1 MKRTLFKAGLC
12 AAAASA
18 LFFNEKK
25 WENRL
30 LKERADFDIQKE
42 ILLNKINLLENRDT
56 SFRFYEH
63 FANGAD
69 YKTIK
74 AIEQRTFVRP
84 QNNIYAQYRPKALSA
99 EVIENNYAAMAKNL
113 HDSDLE
119 FRRRQ
124 ALEAFQNSDSV
135 PDILENGSRFMQATL
150 DMMSKHN
157 HAMGG
162 SLARAI
168 KNSDAENERELKAR
182 YLMFEMKTKHK
193 MYFNRHDLSVDF
205 YRIVFLKNLSLY
217 KQTAKFMTSLT
228 DSLENN
234 YLKKVQQD
242 SLLFER
248 EKRRQIDSIIKEKP
262 RIPLL
267 KYNFADQMPTP
278 FHFQFPNPKSCR

>member
-1 MKRTLFKAGLC
+1 
-12 AAAASA
+12 
-18 LFFNEKK
+18 
-25 WENRL
+25 
-30 LKERADFDIQKE
+30 
-42 ILLNKINLLENRDT
+42 
-56 SFRFYEH
+56 
-63 FANGAD
+63 
-69 YKTIK
+69 
-74 AIEQRTFVRP
+74 
-84 QNNIYAQYRPKALSA
+84 
-99 EVIENNYAAMAKNL
+99 
-113 HDSDLE
+113 
-119 FRRRQ
+119 
-124 ALEAFQNSDSV
+124 
-135 PDILENGSRFMQATL
+135 
-150 DMMSKHN
+150 MMSKHN

-267 KYNFADQMPTP
+267 KYNFADQMPAP

>member
-1 MKRTLFKAGLC
+1 MKRSGK
-12 AAAASA
+12 
-18 LFFNEKK
+18 
-25 WENRL
+25 NRL

-42 ILLNKINLLENRDT
+42 ILLNKINQLENRDT

-157 HAMGG
+157 HAMAEASPEPLKIPTQKTNG
-162 SLARAI
+162 SL
-168 KNSDAENERELKAR
+168 
-182 YLMFEMKTKHK
+182 
-193 MYFNRHDLSVDF
+193 
-205 YRIVFLKNLSLY
+205 
-217 KQTAKFMTSLT
+217 
-228 DSLENN
+228 
-234 YLKKVQQD
+234 
-242 SLLFER
+242 
-248 EKRRQIDSIIKEKP
+248 KP
-262 RIPLL
+262 DILCLR
-267 KYNFADQMPTP
+267 
-278 FHFQFPNPKSCR
+278 